1 MEGIWDGSEQFLRG
15 MWERFT
21 LKRTGARKILADAAQ
36 EKQEGKQ
43 GQWQQ
48 ESPFKEVLEQVKR
61 SADTDCGPQTMR
73 RAYIA
78 TKHGNWWSYKEEY
91 RKEGKLCEWTFE

>member
-1 MEGIWDGSEQFLRG
+1 MKGHGRYLGVNNFCAECGSILLSSGQEQ
-15 MWERFT
+15 E
-21 LKRTGARKILADAAQ
+21 KSDAAQ

-48 ESPFKEVLEQVKR
+48 GSSFKEVLEQVIR
-61 SADTDCGPQTMR
+61 SVDTDYCPQTMR

-78 TKHGNWWSYKEEY
+78 MKHGNWES
-91 RKEGKLCEWTFE
+91 